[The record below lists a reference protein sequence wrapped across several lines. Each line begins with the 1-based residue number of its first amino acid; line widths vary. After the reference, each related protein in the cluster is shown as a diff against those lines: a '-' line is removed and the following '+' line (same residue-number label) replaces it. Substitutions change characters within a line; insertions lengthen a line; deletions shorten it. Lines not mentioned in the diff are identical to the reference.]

1 MDAPA
6 LPSPGF
12 GIKSLLLLALAV
24 WTEGVSSPWA
34 SSLCLSKPCQNGG
47 MCHEVPSGYL
57 CQCQSVGPALPD
69 QRCGD
74 LGNATCTP
82 TSARDLACQC
92 AEGPSARSPCLS
104 QVRLC
109 AQVFC
114 GAGGTDCRPAPGY
127 RCSCGPD
134 HAGRSCESPVDPC
147 HPNPCRNGAICR
159 GRGARP
165 TCFCVPGF
173 QGRYCEVEVD
183 ECVSQ
188 PCLNGATC
196 LNRIGRYQ
204 CVCRPGYAG
213 ASCQEDVNEC
223 DASPCQNGGSCQNT
237 LGGYVCVCPRDYGG
251 QDCSETLDG
260 CAGHECQNRASCR
273 PFLSAGTR
281 GYDCLCPPGFTGS
294 RCQTSTTFSF
304 ERRGHLLLQSPVLD
318 TEAPC
323 NVTLSFRTVLPDA
336 VLFQRGGGG
345 GGGALLSL
353 ELRQGRLRLGLNRG
367 SQLSL
372 ELSPDVTDGL
382 WHGAQAVLGDGFL
395 VLTLLDGGCEGGAC
409 EAVAQVE
416 SGPVAPDSALQ
427 DTVIGGA
434 AADGAGGVARLFI
447 GCLRDVFVDSQLMVP
462 EDWLSSSA
470 VNVTLGCVHRDR
482 CQDNACQNGGE
493 CVNLWQT
500 YQCRC
505 QRPYEG
511 LNCSDEYITAR
522 FGNEDLE
529 SHAVFRVDNSDDED
543 AVEVSMFLRTRKT
556 GGLLLVLSNSSGQ
569 YLRAWLEQGRVKVQA
584 GGLESVQASAS
595 LSDGDVHFVRVT
607 VTQGRLTLF
616 QSGQSQGSVMVQQV
630 RVQAGDAVHVGGS
643 AEAGRASSFGG
654 HFKGC
659 VQDLQLNGRRLQFF
673 PLDVPVRSYALEHM
687 SHVTAGCPG
696 DESCAKNPCQNG
708 GACYSE
714 WDGFSCS
721 CPPNTSGLRCEEVR
735 WCQLSP
741 CPAQAACQTLATG
754 YECISNATFEEGAAL
769 SYRGNGRIVRSLT
782 SISFA
787 IRTRKRNAAVLHAER
802 GSEFVTVSVQDGL
815 LFLELLSGVA
825 AGNATNATSPV
836 SLSSHRPVSDGLWHH
851 ADFFMVTPWTEA
863 SRWTLVLDQRE
874 DPASTSEAE
883 GGGLDFLRDGVD
895 VLLGG
900 LGPDAGWNLAG
911 CLSTVEVGGIALPYH
926 DPSDLELPR
935 LQEEQFLRTSPGP
948 VLGCRG
954 SGVCEPDP
962 CLNGGRCRDL
972 FNLYSCSCGA
982 GWAGPRCEVNE
993 DTCASRPC
1001 VRGRCSVRGLAYE
1014 CACPPG
1020 YAGTNCEKQADVCE
1034 GHACANGATC
1044 LHGINKYA
1052 CLCTENF
1059 TGPWCIDKVEEIP
1072 WYIVDA
1078 GTKRPK
1084 LPVSVCGDERRNYT
1098 CFNGGNC
1105 SATDLS
1111 CDCPPGFTGH
1121 RCQQEVDECKSN
1133 PCLNGGYC
1141 RNLLD
1146 RFQCVCDL
1154 SFAGDVCQIDEVLA
1168 SVGRSRMS
1176 GC

>member
-1 MDAPA
+1 
-6 LPSPGF
+6 
-12 GIKSLLLLALAV
+12 
-24 WTEGVSSPWA
+24 
-34 SSLCLSKPCQNGG
+34 
-47 MCHEVPSGYL
+47 
-57 CQCQSVGPALPD
+57 
-69 QRCGD
+69 
-74 LGNATCTP
+74 
-82 TSARDLACQC
+82 
-92 AEGPSARSPCLS
+92 
-104 QVRLC
+104 
-109 AQVFC
+109 
-114 GAGGTDCRPAPGY
+114 
-127 RCSCGPD
+127 
-134 HAGRSCESPVDPC
+134 
-147 HPNPCRNGAICR
+147 
-159 GRGARP
+159 
-165 TCFCVPGF
+165 
-173 QGRYCEVEVD
+173 
-183 ECVSQ
+183 
-188 PCLNGATC
+188 
-196 LNRIGRYQ
+196 
-204 CVCRPGYAG
+204 
-213 ASCQEDVNEC
+213 
-223 DASPCQNGGSCQNT
+223 
-237 LGGYVCVCPRDYGG
+237 
-251 QDCSETLDG
+251 
-260 CAGHECQNRASCR
+260 
-273 PFLSAGTR
+273 
-281 GYDCLCPPGFTGS
+281 
-294 RCQTSTTFSF
+294 
-304 ERRGHLLLQSPVLD
+304 
-318 TEAPC
+318 
-323 NVTLSFRTVLPDA
+323 
-336 VLFQRGGGG
+336 
-345 GGGALLSL
+345 
-353 ELRQGRLRLGLNRG
+353 
-367 SQLSL
+367 
-372 ELSPDVTDGL
+372 
-382 WHGAQAVLGDGFL
+382 
-395 VLTLLDGGCEGGAC
+395 
-409 EAVAQVE
+409 
-416 SGPVAPDSALQ
+416 
-427 DTVIGGA
+427 
-434 AADGAGGVARLFI
+434 
-447 GCLRDVFVDSQLMVP
+447 MVP

-696 DESCAKNPCQNG
+696 DESCKNPCQNG

-1059 TGPWCIDKVEEIP
+1059 TGPWCM
-1072 WYIVDA
+1072 
-1078 GTKRPK
+1078 RPK

-1121 RCQQEVDECKSN
+1121 R
-1133 PCLNGGYC
+1133 
-1141 RNLLD
+1141 
-1146 RFQCVCDL
+1146 
-1154 SFAGDVCQIDEVLA
+1154 
-1168 SVGRSRMS
+1168 
-1176 GC
+1176 

>member
-1 MDAPA
+1 
-6 LPSPGF
+6 LP
-12 GIKSLLLLALAV
+12 
-24 WTEGVSSPWA
+24 
-34 SSLCLSKPCQNGG
+34 C
-47 MCHEVPSGYL
+47 
-57 CQCQSVGPALPD
+57 
-69 QRCGD
+69 D
-74 LGNATCTP
+74 L
-82 TSARDLACQC
+82 
-92 AEGPSARSPCLS
+92 
-104 QVRLC
+104 
-109 AQVFC
+109 
-114 GAGGTDCRPAPGY
+114 RPP
-127 RCSCGPD
+127 
-134 HAGRSCESPVDPC
+134 
-147 HPNPCRNGAICR
+147 
-159 GRGARP
+159 
-165 TCFCVPGF
+165 
-173 QGRYCEVEVD
+173 
-183 ECVSQ
+183 
-188 PCLNGATC
+188 
-196 LNRIGRYQ
+196 
-204 CVCRPGYAG
+204 AG

-367 SQLSL
+367 SQPSL
-372 ELSPDVTDGL
+372 ELSPNVTDGL

-416 SGPVAPDSALQ
+416 SGPVGRRTPPWQ
-427 DTVIGGA
+427 DRSLGA
-434 AADGAGGVARLFI
+434 RLRTGWRRGSLFI

-696 DESCAKNPCQNG
+696 DESCKNPCQNG

-721 CPPNTSGLRCEEVR
+721 CPPNTSGLRVR
-735 WCQLSP
+735 RCGGVN
-741 CPAQAACQTLATG
+741 CPLPRPG
-754 YECISNATFEEGAAL
+754 RLPDPRISNATFEEGAAL

-787 IRTRKRNAAVLHAER
+787 IRTRKRNAAVLHA
-802 GSEFVTVSVQDGL
+802 G
-815 LFLELLSGVA
+815 A
-825 AGNATNATSPV
+825 APSSPV
-836 SLSSHRPVSDGLWHH
+836 SLSSRRPVSDGLWHH

-1052 CLCTENF
+1052 CLFLQHANPYQLISKNYYYIIIIIIITIIFIIKYACLCTENF
-1059 TGPWCIDKVEEIP
+1059 TGPWC
-1072 WYIVDA
+1072 
-1078 GTKRPK
+1078 
-1084 LPVSVCGDERRNYT
+1084 
-1098 CFNGGNC
+1098 
-1105 SATDLS
+1105 
-1111 CDCPPGFTGH
+1111 
-1121 RCQQEVDECKSN
+1121 
-1133 PCLNGGYC
+1133 
-1141 RNLLD
+1141 
-1146 RFQCVCDL
+1146 
-1154 SFAGDVCQIDEVLA
+1154 
-1168 SVGRSRMS
+1168 M
-1176 GC
+1176 